1 MEITW
6 RVVLRPVLA
15 AAVAAACIPVL
26 AAAQESKSAALAK
39 ELSQVLETAKLDGI
53 GAADPSKPGSFVA
66 ALYIPGTQLLVVY
79 ATYSQ
84 PSLLVEKINTHDY
97 RGIYMDLH
105 SASVPGS
112 KVFVQD
118 QRCDGLIWRSGGD
131 DVADMWD
138 EGDKSTAFD
147 GEWKKAKITE
157 EEYTKAYTDADER
170 YAKMLSLLLAQAKQ
184 QKGKAGS

>member
-6 RVVLRPVLA
+6 RVVVRPVLA
-15 AAVAAACIPVL
+15 AAVAAACIPVF
-26 AAAQESKSAALAK
+26 AAGQESKSAALAK
-39 ELSQVLETAKLDGI
+39 ELTQVLESTKLDGI

-66 ALYIPGTQLLVVY
+66 ALYIPGTQLLVVS
-79 ATYSQ
+79 ATYAQ
-84 PSLLVEKINTHDY
+84 PSLLVDKINTRDF

-118 QRCDGLIWRSGGD
+118 QRCDGLIWRAGGD

-147 GEWKKAKITE
+147 GEWKKAKMSE
-157 EEYTKAYTDADER
+157 ADYTKAYADADER

-184 QKGKAGS
+184 QKNKPGS

>member
-6 RVVLRPVLA
+6 RVVVRPVLA
-15 AAVAAACIPVL
+15 AAVAAACIPVF
-26 AAAQESKSAALAK
+26 AAAQESQSAALAK
-39 ELSQVLETAKLDGI
+39 ELTQVLESAKLDGI

-66 ALYIPGTQLLVVY
+66 ALYIPGTQLLVVS
-79 ATYSQ
+79 ATYAQ
-84 PSLLVEKINTHDY
+84 PSLLVDKINTRDF

-105 SASVPGS
+105 SASIPGS

-118 QRCDGLIWRSGGD
+118 QRCDGLISRTGGD

-147 GEWKKAKITE
+147 GEWKKAKMSE
-157 EEYTKAYTDADER
+157 ADYTKAYADADER

-184 QKGKAGS
+184 QKGKPGS